1 MRVLIV
7 EDNSDLAA
15 NIGDYLEMAGHT
27 VDFAEDGRH
36 GLALAERDSF
46 DIMVRG
52 LALPRID
59 GIDLCSRLRAGGHA
73 LPVLMLTARDTLDDK
88 LVGFGAG
95 ADDYLVK
102 PFSQEELLARLTA
115 LHRRAVGARDHDVLR
130 VRDLEYDP
138 ATLRTRRGGSDLML
152 NPAQRRLLEALLR
165 HSERVMSRGELER
178 VLWGDDPPDSDALRA
193 HIHLLR
199 NAIDRGHEIKLL
211 QTVQGVG
218 YRLADPDDL

>member
-46 DIMVRG
+46 DIMVLD

-102 PFSQEELLARLTA
+102 PFSQEELL
-115 LHRRAVGARDHDVLR
+115 RA
-130 VRDLEYDP
+130 
-138 ATLRTRRGGSDLML
+138 
-152 NPAQRRLLEALLR
+152 
-165 HSERVMSRGELER
+165 
-178 VLWGDDPPDSDALRA
+178 
-193 HIHLLR
+193 
-199 NAIDRGHEIKLL
+199 
-211 QTVQGVG
+211 
-218 YRLADPDDL
+218 